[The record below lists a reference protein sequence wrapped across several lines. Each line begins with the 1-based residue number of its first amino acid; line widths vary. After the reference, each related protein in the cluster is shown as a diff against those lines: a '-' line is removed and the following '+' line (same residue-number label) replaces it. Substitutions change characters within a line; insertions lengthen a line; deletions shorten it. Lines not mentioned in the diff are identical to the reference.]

1 MRAINSNIDRREFNL
16 LVAFYFNGCFP
27 PDTNHAWFFDEPGS
41 LPQPGIF
48 GDLHSR
54 DLIYIAERLPKRN
67 GIDRVKFEVTDAG
80 EKVIKT
86 VFSADPDQVIEACQ
100 MYPLWVQTEVTDVLS
115 VDISQLPEL
124 LVSED
129 PIVSGT
135 ASLAL
140 SWLQEGQVMELVD
153 MASSN
158 LVG

>member
-1 MRAINSNIDRREFNL
+1 MRFIDPNIDRREFNL

-27 PDTNHAWFFDEPGS
+27 PDTDHSWFFDEPGGG
-41 LPQPGIF
+41 PQPGIL
-48 GDLHSR
+48 GDLHHR
-54 DLIYIAERLPKRN
+54 GLIYIAERLTKPKRLN
-67 GIDRVKFEVTDAG
+67 RIKFAVTDVG

-86 VFSADPDQVIEACQ
+86 VFSADPDQVIGACQ
-100 MYPLWVQTEVTDVLS
+100 MYPFWVQTEVTDVLS

-140 SWLQEGQVMELVD
+140 SWLRKSE
-153 MASSN
+153 
-158 LVG
+158 